1 MKLINHDEAF
11 HGLKREVLIINDLSD
26 VSETD
31 LITLRRKISVT
42 YDSEL
47 MSSIPSCE
55 CGALM
60 GEWKIGEKCNQCY
73 TECSPPIEPDFE
85 SILWLRAPIGT
96 NGPLLLM
103 NPTVWLML
111 SNRFTKSGWNI
122 LKWLT
127 DTRYESQSKPI
138 KETEKLLDMG
148 VQRGWSWFCNN
159 FDQLMDVLF
168 NLPGL
173 KRKPSHAG
181 YKESNDLQ
189 KLLLD
194 KRDCVFSNYLPL
206 PNRSLLVIEKTNV
219 EPYSNNENIG
229 AIDAIQSMIGI
240 DSELSGLSQKDKEN
254 RVARG
259 IAGIAEYYYDFYTA
273 SIEPK
278 PGIARKHLLGC
289 RSHLSFRNVI
299 TSIKG
304 PHDHD
309 ELHMPW
315 GVATTV
321 LEYHVYN
328 KLFKQNWT
336 VNEMLG
342 LMNKYAHEYSPFIDN
357 IFEQLIA
364 ESPFKG
370 LPVTH
375 GRNPSLHRGS
385 LQLLFATKVK
395 KDPKDPTTSFSDL
408 ISSPYNSDF
417 DGDAM
422 SSTLVPDV
430 FMAQGLMDL
439 RPFFSGLDLK
449 KPRQLSKHIIQTKP
463 VVGMMANYYHH
474 RDFEPLTEQ
483 QAAFMQAL
491 AR

>member
-1 MKLINHDEAF
+1 M
-11 HGLKREVLIINDLSD
+11 
-26 VSETD
+26 SETD

-55 CGALM
+55 CGVLM

-206 PNRSLLVIEKTNV
+206 PNRSL
-219 EPYSNNENIG
+219 S
-229 AIDAIQSMIGI
+229 
-240 DSELSGLSQKDKEN
+240 
-254 RVARG
+254 
-259 IAGIAEYYYDFYTA
+259 
-273 SIEPK
+273 
-278 PGIARKHLLGC
+278 
-289 RSHLSFRNVI
+289 
-299 TSIKG
+299 
-304 PHDHD
+304 
-309 ELHMPW
+309 
-315 GVATTV
+315 
-321 LEYHVYN
+321 
-328 KLFKQNWT
+328 
-336 VNEMLG
+336 
-342 LMNKYAHEYSPFIDN
+342 
-357 IFEQLIA
+357 
-364 ESPFKG
+364 
-370 LPVTH
+370 
-375 GRNPSLHRGS
+375 
-385 LQLLFATKVK
+385 
-395 KDPKDPTTSFSDL
+395 
-408 ISSPYNSDF
+408 
-417 DGDAM
+417 
-422 SSTLVPDV
+422 
-430 FMAQGLMDL
+430 
-439 RPFFSGLDLK
+439 
-449 KPRQLSKHIIQTKP
+449 
-463 VVGMMANYYHH
+463 
-474 RDFEPLTEQ
+474 
-483 QAAFMQAL
+483 
-491 AR
+491 